1 MLIACEIYCGKNKRT
16 GLLFLSW
23 IRYNRPRDPLPS
35 RGRLSTHGKGVIIH
49 HGSIAVIKKQKHLCT
64 GAKASV
70 GKHCIAGIQYLLWRN
85 VDIDV
90 EGPLPTSPMFTTCC
104 IPPCPPPSLPA
115 SSSSC
120 AILLSICLSFSS
132 VKIIFLQFTHVTS
145 VK

>member
-90 EGPLPTSPMFTTCC
+90 EGPPHVPNVHHLLHPTVPA
-104 IPPCPPPSLPA
+104 SLPA
-115 SSSSC
+115 GFKFKLCNSVVYLSQFLFC
-120 AILLSICLSFSS
+120 ENYIFAIHPRH
-132 VKIIFLQFTHVTS
+132 KR
-145 VK
+145 